1 VRRYYKIEINDKKYF
16 IETCMNLRKALVKG
30 FVKYLKRYKYLPHS
44 YYLKILVIPLKKE
57 DFYNLKN
64 GVDRS
69 EGG

>member
-1 VRRYYKIEINDKKYF
+1 
-16 IETCMNLRKALVKG
+16 MNLRKALVKG